1 MVADEKSQQE
11 VKKRQRRRARDIE
24 RTHFCTHPSCG
35 KGYGSEASLIQHER
49 LKHRV
54 QLSAWQQRMARDLLP
69 SMLTKPAVQPLS
81 IPIDANPNSANTP
94 GSSFLL
100 PKPYGVA
107 FSSPLTGSTV
117 LPDNTLKQKQ
127 GVTITNTLPAF
138 DSDSW
143 EKSEM
148 LPPGKDAEAH
158 SETKAAGKKQL
169 KPQQH
174 FTQCGMKRRRSE
186 SICAASSLLG
196 LAS

>member
-24 RTHFCTHPSCG
+24 RTHFCAYPGCG

-54 QLSAWQQRMARDLLP
+54 QLSTWQQRMTKDLLP
-69 SMLTKPAVQPLS
+69 SMLTKPAVQPLL
-81 IPIDANPNSANTP
+81 IPKDADPNSANTS
-94 GSSFLL
+94 GISFLFS
-100 PKPYGVA
+100 KPSFPTGVA
-107 FSSPLTGSTV
+107 FNSPLTGSTV

-127 GVTITNTLPAF
+127 GVTITNTLP
-138 DSDSW
+138 DSCK
-143 EKSEM
+143 KSETM
-148 LPPGKDAEAH
+148 PPGKDAEAH
-158 SETKAAGKKQL
+158 SETKAARKKQL

-174 FTQCGMKRRRSE
+174 FVQCGMKRRRSE